1 MLKLLLSPTVMT
13 VTTTKLTRL
22 YKLFAQVSLHVGPV
36 KLNKMEPFH
45 LGHVFLV
52 LIWVGLF
59 VLLSDKKVM
68 WSCHLIKQIFHS
80 NSKNRSDMALGV
92 PPRAIHHF
100 IFFSLSRNIC

>member
-1 MLKLLLSPTVMT
+1 MLKLLLSSTVMT

-36 KLNKMEPFH
+36 KLNKIEPFH

-59 VLLSDKKVM
+59 VLLCDKKVM
-68 WSCHLIKQIFHS
+68 WIYHFHLVPYITSYSSRCHGIS
-80 NSKNRSDMALGV
+80 VRYY
-92 PPRAIHHF
+92 
-100 IFFSLSRNIC
+100 